1 MFEHPNHIELIG
13 LTDNEI
19 RCKICGNTRRIDTFM
34 SDAARQLQI
43 DYFSGQHSHSATHAG
58 TSMSSAKK
66 GLTYHERNAA
76 KRKKA

>member
-1 MFEHPNHIELIG
+1 MFDHPSHIELIG
-13 LTDNEI
+13 LADNEI

-43 DYFSGQHSHSATHAG
+43 DYFAGQHTHSKSHASVAP
-58 TSMSSAKK
+58 SAKK

-76 KRKKA
+76 KRKNG